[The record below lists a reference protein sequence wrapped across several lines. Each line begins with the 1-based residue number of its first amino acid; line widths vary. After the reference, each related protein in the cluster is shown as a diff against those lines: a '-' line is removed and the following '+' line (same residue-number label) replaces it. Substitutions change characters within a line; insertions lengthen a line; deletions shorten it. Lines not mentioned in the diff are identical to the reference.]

1 MGGDD
6 SAQQPRDQ
14 LSNTIAKTS
23 LNWSEILR
31 GYVQIRDGLAS
42 CPFVTVSEYIL
53 ML

>member
-6 SAQQPRDQ
+6 SVQQPRDQ

-23 LNWSEILR
+23 LNWSGILR
-31 GYVQIRDGLAS
+31 GYVQIKDGQAN
-42 CPFVTVSEYIL
+42 CPFVTVSECML